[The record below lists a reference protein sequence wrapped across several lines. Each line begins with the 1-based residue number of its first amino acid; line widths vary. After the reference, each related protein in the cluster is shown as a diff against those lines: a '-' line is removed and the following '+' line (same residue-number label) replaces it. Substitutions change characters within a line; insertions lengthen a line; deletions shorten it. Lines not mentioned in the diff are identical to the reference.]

1 MIRILFVLGILAL
14 TSIVFAPVPRGIEAN
29 SRTSE
34 TITLD
39 PITESLGV
47 RKISDVYDT
56 ANALSGIN
64 EFGFFGSTTKGFS
77 WSSSSPD
84 GRELDLFAISLDGET
99 LTKVAVAD
107 RLVRL
112 RFAEFDPLENVPP
125 PPDGFAADAAG
136 QEKAAY
142 IIQFETQPL
151 EEFRVE
157 LRSVGAE
164 IFTFLPSNSYIVQI
178 DAAAAKILAAKPYVR
193 WVGRYQPAY
202 KLDEE
207 LLSGLVNDTLQ
218 PERFNVTL
226 LGRGPLM
233 QGRIAGEIIAMG
245 GTVQAAIPEGF
256 RIEATLTPEQLRMV
270 AKNEDVLFIDRWAAR
285 ETDMDLVRST
295 GGANFME
302 STAGFTGV
310 GVRAEVM
317 DNGLRQ
323 THNDFQSG
331 LAPLIHNSS
340 NTDEPTNH
348 GTSTYGIMF
357 GRGTSN
363 AAAKGM
369 LPNAQ
374 GIFADF
380 SFLGNRYTHT
390 ARLNEVPYQA
400 VLQSNSWGSGLT
412 VNYNSY
418 SAELDDILSLSD
430 ILILHSQSN
439 DGSRYSRPEAWAKN
453 VVSVGGIVHS
463 NTASFSDDR
472 WSNGASIGP
481 AADGRI
487 KPDLSHFYDA
497 VHTTH
502 NSGNS
507 GYTSSFGGTSAATPI
522 TAGHFGIFYE
532 MWHNGM
538 FRNAT
543 GSTVFESRP
552 KPTTAKAVM
561 INSAIQWDM
570 TIPSTDITRERQGF
584 GRANVENLYSLRNKM
599 LVINEESPITNLE
612 TQNRYVTVP
621 NGSQDPL
628 KATLVFSDPKGVV
641 SASQARINDL
651 TLRVTS
657 PSGTVYW
664 GNNGLGNG
672 GGTWSTPGG
681 SANSIDTV
689 ENVFIPNPEPGIWT
703 VSVIASEINQ
713 DARIESPAVDAD
725 YALVVS
731 GVSVLAPTAAN
742 VSVSGRVLDPYRVG
756 IRGAVVTITDSS
768 GTELRT
774 QSNNFGN
781 FTIRDV
787 PAGRSYVV
795 SASHRK
801 FIFDPAS
808 VAISVEDDVAGLEF
822 RSAQ

>member
-1 MIRILFVLGILAL
+1 MARILLVLGIFALAV
-14 TSIVFAPVPRGIEAN
+14 IVLAPGPRVIDAD

-39 PITESLGV
+39 PITESLGI
-47 RKISDVYDT
+47 RKIDDIYDT
-56 ANALSGIN
+56 ANGLGEIN
-64 EFGFFGSTTKGFS
+64 EFGFRGSKTKGFS
-77 WSSSSPD
+77 WTSASLD
-84 GRELDLFAISLDGET
+84 GKELDLFAISLDGET
-99 LTKVAVAD
+99 LAKVAVAD

-125 PPDGFAADAAG
+125 PPDRLADEG
-136 QEKAAY
+136 DSGKTAY
-142 IIQFETQPL
+142 IVQFQTQAL

-157 LRSVGAE
+157 LGSVGAE
-164 IFTFLPSNSYIVQI
+164 IFTFLPSNSYIVQM
-178 DAAAAKILAAKPYVR
+178 DAAAAKNIAAKPYVR

-202 KLDEE
+202 RLDEE
-207 LLSGLVNDTLQ
+207 LLSGLVKDTLQ
-218 PERFNVTL
+218 PGRFNVTL
-226 LGRGPLM
+226 LGRGSMM
-233 QGRIAGEIIAMG
+233 QERLAGEIVAMG
-245 GTVQAAIPEGF
+245 GTIHAAIPEGF

-270 AKNEDVLFIDRWAAR
+270 AKNEDVLFIDRWSPP

-302 STAGFTGV
+302 STAGFTGI
-310 GVRAEVM
+310 GVRAEIM

-331 LAPLIHNSS
+331 LAPLIHNSP
-340 NTDEPTNH
+340 NTDEPANH
-348 GTSTYGIMF
+348 GTSTFGIMF

-363 AAAKGM
+363 PAARGM

-374 GIFADF
+374 GIFGDF
-380 SFLGNRYTHT
+380 SFLANRYTHT
-390 ARLNEVPYQA
+390 SRLNQSPYYA
-400 VLQSNSWGSGLT
+400 VLQSNSWGNGLT
-412 VNYNSY
+412 ANYNSY
-418 SAELDDILSLSD
+418 SAELDDILFLND

-439 DGSRYSRPEAWAKN
+439 DGTRNSRPEAWSKN

-463 NTASFSDDR
+463 NTASFADDR
-472 WSNGASIGP
+472 WFNGASIGP

-487 KPDLSHFYDA
+487 KPDLAHFYDS

-538 FRNAT
+538 FRNPT
-543 GSTVFESRP
+543 SSTVFESRP

-570 TIPSTDITRERQGF
+570 TIPGTDITREKQGF

-599 LVINEESPITNLE
+599 LVVNEEAPITNLE
-612 TQNRYVTVP
+612 TQNRFVTVP

-628 KATLVFSDPKGVV
+628 KVTLVFSDPKGVV
-641 SASQARINDL
+641 SATQARINDL

-657 PSGTVYW
+657 PSGIVYW

-672 GGTWSTPGG
+672 GGMWSTPGG

-689 ENVFIPNPEPGIWT
+689 ENVFIEAPEPGIWT

-731 GVSVLAPTAAN
+731 GISVLAPTAAN
-742 VSVSGRVLDPYRVG
+742 VSVSGRVVDAHGVG
-756 IRGAVVTITDSS
+756 VRGAVITITHGS
-768 GTELRT
+768 GTEFRA

-781 FTIRDV
+781 FTIQDV

-795 SASHRK
+795 TASHRK
-801 FIFDPAS
+801 FIFNPAS
-808 VAISVEDDVAGLEF
+808 LAISVDDDVAGLEF
-822 RSAQ
+822 RSVE

>member
-1 MIRILFVLGILAL
+1 MKKVLLVLGFLGLVAIA
-14 TSIVFAPVPRGIEAN
+14 IAPGPRVIDAV
-29 SRTSE
+29 SPSSE

-39 PITESLGV
+39 PVTKSLG
-47 RKISDVYDT
+47 ISKVDDIYRTPRAV
-56 ANALSGIN
+56 GEIK
-64 EFGFFGSTTKGFS
+64 EFGFRGSKTKGFS
-77 WSSSSPD
+77 WKGTLTD
-84 GRELDLFAISLDGET
+84 GTELDLFAISLDGET
-99 LTKVAVAD
+99 VAKVAVAD

-112 RFAEFDPLENVPP
+112 RFAEFDPLGNLPP
-125 PPDGFAADAAG
+125 PPDGFADAG
-136 QEKAAY
+136 DSGKATY

-157 LRSVGAE
+157 LRSAGAE
-164 IFTFLPSNSYIVQI
+164 IFTFLPSNSYIVQM
-178 DAAAAKILAAKPYVR
+178 DAEAARSIAAKPYVR
-193 WVGRYQPAY
+193 WIGRYQPAY
-202 KLDEE
+202 RLDDE
-207 LLSGLVNDTLQ
+207 LLSGLVKDTLQ
-218 PERFNVTL
+218 PARLNITV
-226 LGRGPLM
+226 LGRGPIM
-233 QGRIAGEIIAMG
+233 QERLAGQIVAFGGR
-245 GTVQAAIPEGF
+245 VHAAVPEGF

-270 AKNEDVLFIDRWAAR
+270 ARNEDVLFIDRWSAP

-302 STAGFTGV
+302 TTAGFTGV

-323 THNDFQSG
+323 AHNDFQSG
-331 LAPLIHNSS
+331 LAPLIHNSP
-340 NTDEPTNH
+340 NTDEPANH

-369 LPNAQ
+369 LPDAQ
-374 GIFADF
+374 GIFGDF
-380 SFLGNRYTHT
+380 DFLGNRYTHT
-390 ARLNEVPYQA
+390 ARLNQAPYNA
-400 VLQSNSWGSGLT
+400 VLQSNSWGHGLT

-418 SAELDDILSLSD
+418 SAELDDILFLND
-430 ILILHSQSN
+430 ILVLNSQSN
-439 DGSRYSRPEAWAKN
+439 NGDQFSRGEAWSKN

-463 NTASFSDDR
+463 NTSTFNDDR
-472 WSNGASIGP
+472 WFNGASIGP

-487 KPDLSHFYDA
+487 KPDLAHFYDS

-502 NSGNS
+502 SSGNAS
-507 GYTSSFGGTSAATPI
+507 YTTSFGGTSAATPI

-543 GSTVFESRP
+543 GPTVFESRS

-570 TIPSTDITRERQGF
+570 TIAGTDVTRERQGF
-584 GRANVENLYSLRNKM
+584 GRANVENLYGLRNKM
-599 LVINEESPITNLE
+599 IVINEESPITDLE

-621 NGSQDPL
+621 NGSPDPL

-657 PSGTVYW
+657 PSGIVYW

-672 GGTWSTPGG
+672 GGMWSTPGG
-681 SANSIDTV
+681 SANTIDTV

-713 DARIESPAVDAD
+713 DARTESPAVDAD

-731 GVSVLAPTAAN
+731 GISVLAPTAAN
-742 VSVSGRVLDPYRVG
+742 VSVSGRVLDFYGVG
-756 IRGAVVTITDSS
+756 VRGTVVTITDGA

-787 PAGRSYVV
+787 PAGRSYVLT
-795 SASHRK
+795 ASHRK

-808 VAISVEDDVAGLEF
+808 VAIAVDDDVAGLEF
-822 RSAQ
+822 RSAK

>member
-1 MIRILFVLGILAL
+1 MVRILIVLGIIGLA
-14 TSIVFAPVPRGIEAN
+14 SIAFAPGPRVIDAD
-29 SRTSE
+29 SRTPE
-34 TITLD
+34 TITLE
-39 PITESLGV
+39 PFTSH
-47 RKISDVYDT
+47 
-56 ANALSGIN
+56 SGIRTIDDIYRDATALGDIRD
-64 EFGFFGSTTKGFS
+64 FSFPGSKTRGFS
-77 WSSSSPD
+77 WRSASPD
-84 GRELDLFAISLDGET
+84 GRLLDLFAISLDGEK
-99 LTKVAVAD
+99 LAKIAVAD

-112 RFAEFDPLENVPP
+112 RFAEFDPLENIPA
-125 PPDGFAADAAG
+125 PPDGLADAGATG
-136 QEKAAY
+136 KGAY

-151 EEFRVE
+151 EEFRIA

-164 IFTFLPSNSYIVQI
+164 IFTFLPSNSYIVQM
-178 DAAAAKILAAKPYVR
+178 DAAAAKTIAAKPFVR

-207 LLSGLVNDTLQ
+207 LLSGLDNDNLQ
-218 PERFNVTL
+218 PGRFNITL
-226 LGRGPLM
+226 LGRGSVM
-233 QGRIAGEIIAMG
+233 QERLAGEIVAVG
-245 GTVQAAIPEGF
+245 GRIHTGIPEGF
-256 RIEATLTPEQLRMV
+256 RIEATLNAEQLRMV
-270 AKNEDVLFIDRWAAR
+270 VRNEDVLFVDRWSEP

-295 GGANFME
+295 GGANFIE
-302 STAGFTGV
+302 TTAGFTGV

-317 DNGLRQ
+317 DNGLRP

-331 LAPLIHNSS
+331 LAPLIHNSP
-340 NTDEPTNH
+340 NTDEPANH

-363 AAAKGM
+363 AAARGM

-390 ARLNEVPYQA
+390 ARLNQSPHYA

-412 VNYNSY
+412 VNYNSV
-418 SAELDDILSLSD
+418 SAELDDILFLND

-439 DGSRYSRPEAWAKN
+439 DGSRNSRPEAWSKN

-463 NTASFSDDR
+463 NTASFADDR
-472 WSNGASIGP
+472 WFNGASIGP

-487 KPDLSHFYDA
+487 KPDLAHFFDS

-507 GYTSSFGGTSAATPI
+507 SYTSNFGGTSAATPI

-538 FRNAT
+538 FRNVT
-543 GSTVFESRP
+543 GATVFESRP
-552 KPTTAKAVM
+552 KPTTAKAMM

-570 TIPSTDITRERQGF
+570 TIPGTDITREKQGF

-599 LVINEESPITNLE
+599 LVVNEQSAITNLE

-641 SASQARINDL
+641 SATQARINDL

-657 PSGTVYW
+657 PSGVVYW

-672 GGTWSTPGG
+672 GGMWSTPGG
-681 SANSIDTV
+681 SANSIDTA
-689 ENVFIPNPEPGIWT
+689 ENVFIEAPEPGIWT

-713 DARIESPAVDAD
+713 DARLESPAVDAD

-731 GVSVLAPTAAN
+731 GISVLAPTAAN
-742 VSVSGRVLDPYRVG
+742 VSVSGRVLDPHNVG
-756 IRGAVVTITDSS
+756 VRGAVVTITD
-768 GTELRT
+768 GAATEFQART
-774 QSNNFGN
+774 NNFGN
-781 FTIRDV
+781 FTFRNV
-787 PAGRSYVV
+787 PAGRSYILNV
-795 SASHRK
+795 AHRK
-801 FIFDPAS
+801 LIFDPAS
-808 VAISVEDDVAGLEF
+808 VAISVDDEVAGVVF
-822 RSAQ
+822 RSLD